1 MGQENILHP
10 QVFYSHASFLS
21 SDSMTAK
28 NINTTTVRASALS
41 AEYHI
46 GNVFTSSSPSVTATF
61 FGKYYGDGW
70 DLESTDKGQ
79 FGVNSWVRS
88 NSSTATGYVR
98 LSSKTINADFIGT
111 NLFKTQAATTILT
124 NTALGSA
131 TFHGIYYGDGWNL
144 EGVDRSQPTIN
155 SWVRANSSIA
165 TNYVRLSSKTINAD
179 FIGTNLFKTESAAT
193 ISTNTVLGSA
203 TFHGI
208 YYGNGW
214 ELEGVD
220 KEQPVINSWVRSNSS
235 TDTLG
240 TLWFEITAGL
250 TDALANISQTVYGNG
265 IFVTVSYDLSAN
277 NIAISE
283 DGKSWRTVTA
293 PVTALTDITYGN
305 GLFVAVSDS
314 NSTLPQNQQIVT
326 SSDGISWTRHYNSLH
341 SNWQRVIY
349 GNGVFVA
356 ISDDSLSRIFVSV
369 DGNIWNRV
377 IPSVGTLDWKC
388 ACYAHGMFVLV
399 ASNSFNTDITTTT
412 DFITWTPVVNFGGS
426 VTFKD
431 VIYGNELFILTTKD
445 NTDIYY
451 TSKDGLQWDP
461 QVFPTTG
468 ENWECKFSEGLF
480 TAVCTVGGISSFLYT
495 STDGLVWAER
505 IQTNSATEL
514 LNSVAY
520 GNGVIVVNSY
530 GKVYVSGRTRNS
542 NEPNSNI
549 RHGNN
554 ILYGTQTVTGLISA
568 AGGLSLALS
577 AGSPS
582 VSFVVENNGE
592 LQTRFLSASIIPQYT
607 FTKNLTVSLG
617 GAKTFGRY
625 VNGDIIPA
633 IGKTTPQVLELALIE
648 PITPDASIAGTG
660 PTITF
665 NQTAITNNLTLT
677 YKLCSLGASVDLAA
691 TKLEYSR
698 DNTTYATITSWSST
712 PANSLS
718 YAHSFTDPL
727 TFSGATNSA
736 GSNVTPYYY
745 KYTITDTA
753 GATRTVST
761 TVTPQAYS
769 APSIS
774 PTALTTT
781 RYKGDITSTY
791 TGTLTRNSANVAL
804 SSYQIQRNVSGGGYA
819 NRSSLNYITT
829 NPASTG
835 VTFTDNDATI
845 VNATS
850 VAYRLM
856 YTDLYVTT
864 KGFGPLVATSSTTS
878 TVNFVHKNIFFMHP
892 DATLTLANLSAVAS
906 AATATVSGA
915 WLAYPESKS
924 RFISSVL
931 TPPTSYA
938 YYVYAA
944 SLGNI
949 TSIMQNVT
957 YDVTGSFAN
966 SQADITGIDST
977 GANVSYRVYRS
988 NAQGAFQAIPT
999 VSLTFS

>member
-124 NTALGSA
+124 NTTLGSA
-131 TFHGIYYGDGWNL
+131 TFHGVYYGDGWNL

-179 FIGTNLFKTESAAT
+179 FIGTELFKTESAAT
-193 ISTNTVLGSA
+193 ISTNTALGSA

-214 ELEGVD
+214 ELEGID

-235 TDTLG
+235 IDTLG

-250 TDALANISQTVYGNG
+250 SNVLTNKTQTVYGNG
-265 IFVTVSYDLSAN
+265 NFVTVSYDLSSD
-277 NIAISE
+277 NIAISD
-283 DGKSWRTVTA
+283 DGKNWRTVTA
-293 PVTALTDITYGN
+293 PTSALTHIAYGN
-305 GLFVAVSDS
+305 GVFVAVSDL
-314 NSTLPQNQQIVT
+314 NSSLPENNQIVT
-326 SSDGISWTRHYNSLH
+326 SSDGINWERGYISTH
-341 SNWQRVIY
+341 SNWQRVVY
-349 GNGVFVA
+349 GNGIFVA
-356 ISDDSLSRIFVSV
+356 ISDDFVP
-369 DGNIWNRV
+369 RV
-377 IPSVGTLDWKC
+377 IISNNGITWKQVIPTGGTPYDWKSI
-388 ACYAHGMFVLV
+388 CYAHGMFVLV
-399 ASNSFNTDITTTT
+399 ASDSWFTSITTTT
-412 DFITWTPVVNFGGS
+412 DFITWTSVQSFGES
-426 VTFKD
+426 VTFTD
-431 VIYGNELFILTTKD
+431 IIYGNELFILTTKD
-445 NTDIYY
+445 STDRYY
-451 TSKDGLQWDP
+451 SSKDGITWDLN
-461 QVFPTTG
+461 VFPTIG

-480 TAVCTVGGISSFLYT
+480 TAVCTVGGISSYLYT
-495 STDGLVWAER
+495 SRDGLVWTER
-505 IQTNSATEL
+505 LQTNSATEL

-691 TKLEYSR
+691 TKLVYSR

-718 YAHSFTDPL
+718 YTHNFTDPL
-727 TFSGATNSA
+727 TFSGATTLA

-745 KYTITDTA
+745 KYTVTDTA

-761 TVTPQAYS
+761 NVTPQTYS

-781 RYKGDITSTY
+781 RYKGDIASTY
-791 TGTLTRNSANVAL
+791 TGTLTRNSANIAL
-804 SSYQIQRNVSGGGYA
+804 SSYQIQRNVSGSGYV
-819 NRSSLNYITT
+819 NRSSLIYITT

-835 VTFTDNDATI
+835 VTFSDNDATI

-864 KGFGPLVATSSTTS
+864 KGFGPQVATSSTTS
-878 TVNFVHKNIFFMHP
+878 TVNFVHKNVYF
-892 DATLTLANLSAVAS
+892 ASTLASLTLADIDAVPV
-906 AATATVSGA
+906 TATSTLSGA
-915 WLAYPESKS
+915 LLVSPVSKA
-924 RFISSVL
+924 RTISSVN
-931 TPPTSYA
+931 TSSTQYI
-938 YYVYAA
+938 YYVYDAA
-944 SLGNI
+944 LGNL
-949 TSIMQNVT
+949 TSIMQNINTDVTTAFVLQANVTGNNLNGAAVT
-957 YDVTGSFAN
+957 Y
-966 SQADITGIDST
+966 I
-977 GANVSYRVYRS
+977 VYRS
-988 NAQGAFQAIPT
+988 NAQGPYMSSQP
-999 VSLTFS
+999 SLTFS

>member
-124 NTALGSA
+124 NTTLGSA
-131 TFHGIYYGDGWNL
+131 TFHGVYYGDGWNL

-179 FIGTNLFKTESAAT
+179 FIGTELFKTESAAT
-193 ISTNTVLGSA
+193 ISTNTALGSA

-220 KEQPVINSWVRSNSS
+220 KSQPTINSWVRSNSS
-235 TDTLG
+235 IEVPG

-250 TDALANISQTVYGNG
+250 SNTLTNRTNTVYGNG
-265 IFVTVSYDLSAN
+265 NFVSVSYDLSAD
-277 NIAISE
+277 NIAISQ

-293 PVTALTDITYGN
+293 PTSALTHIAYGN
-305 GLFVAVSDS
+305 GLFVAVSDL
-314 NSTLPQNQQIVT
+314 NSTLPTNQQIIT
-326 SSDGISWTRHYNSLH
+326 SSDGVIWTRSYISLQ

-349 GNGVFVA
+349 GNGIFVA
-356 ISDDSLSRIFVSV
+356 ISDDGLSRIFVSV
-369 DGNIWNRV
+369 DGNTWKRI
-377 IPSVGTLDWKC
+377 IPTIGSYNWKSVC
-388 ACYAHGMFVLV
+388 HAHGVFVFV
-399 ASNSFNTDITTTT
+399 ASNSFNVDITTTT
-412 DFITWTPVVNFGGS
+412 DFINWTPITNFGES
-426 VTFKD
+426 VTFRD
-431 VIYGNELFILTTKD
+431 IIYGNELFILTTKD
-445 NTDIYY
+445 STDRYY
-451 TSKDGLQWDP
+451 SSKDGITWDLN
-461 QVFPTTG
+461 VFPTIG

-607 FTKNLTVSLG
+607 FTKDLTVSLG
-617 GAKTFGRY
+617 GTKTFGRY
-625 VNGDIIPA
+625 VNGDVIPA
-633 IGKTTPQVLELALIE
+633 IGKTTPQILELALIE
-648 PITPDASIAGTG
+648 PITPDAALVSAG

-665 NQTAITNNLTLT
+665 NQASITNNLTLT

-698 DNTTYATITSWSST
+698 NNTTFTTITSWSST
-712 PANSLS
+712 PAISLS
-718 YAHSFTDPL
+718 YSHILTDLL

-736 GSNVTPYYY
+736 GSNVTPFYY

-761 TVTPQAYS
+761 NVTPQTYT

-781 RYKGDITSTY
+781 RYKGDIASTY
-791 TGTLTRNSANVAL
+791 TGTLTRNSANIAL
-804 SSYQIQRNVSGGGYA
+804 SSYQIQRNVSGGGFV
-819 NRSSLNYITT
+819 NRSSLIYITT

-864 KGFGPLVATSSTTS
+864 KGFGPQVATSSTTG
-878 TVNFVHKNIFFMHP
+878 TVNFVHKNILFYSANTSVTVSDI
-892 DATLTLANLSAVAS
+892 DAATGFTLTDSKAS
-906 AATATVSGA
+906 TKAGVTAPVGQYT
-915 WLAYPESKS
+915 
-924 RFISSVL
+924 
-931 TPPTSYA
+931 
-938 YYVYAA
+938 YYVYADSAGTLA
-944 SLGNI
+944 SIIQDGATPVL
-949 TSIMQNVT
+949 TAFQSPVT
-957 YDVTGSFAN
+957 VPGTN
-966 SQADITGIDST
+966 SN
-977 GANVSYRVYRS
+977 GATVNYKVYRS
-988 NAQGAFQAIPT
+988 NSTQAFTGA
-999 VSLTFS
+999 SLVFS